1 VTEVSRG
8 FRFDQLV
15 EHLRTFTDVDIL
27 VESADNN
34 PEIFHSDIHRPG
46 MALMG
51 YTEGFHPERIQ
62 IVGETEL
69 GYLATL
75 DSDGEREALRRLFEL
90 GLAGIFTAKDLT
102 PSPAFLEEARAIGV
116 PIARAG
122 LPTDDLVSRVR
133 DVLGEFFAATTNI
146 HATLVDV
153 YGVGLLVTGRSG
165 IGKSETALDLVER
178 GHRLVADDI
187 VVIKRRADDVLMGR
201 SRPNVEHLM
210 EIRGLGVIDVFPLF
224 GVRSIRMQKRIEVEL
239 RLEEWDEGKEYDRH
253 GLDREKTEIL
263 GVTIPKVTVP
273 IFPGKN
279 NTVIA
284 EIIAL
289 DFMLKTYGIDSA
301 DEFNRKLIKT
311 MSDSGSTNRYLLH
324 DPE

>member
-1 VTEVSRG
+1 MARG

-15 EHLRTFTDVDIL
+15 EHLRVFAEVEML
-27 VESADNN
+27 VEPADGN
-34 PEIFHSDIHRPG
+34 PEVFHTDIHRPG

-75 DSDGEREALRRLFEL
+75 EREQERRALRRVFDLRP
-90 GLAGIFTAKDLT
+90 AGIFISRDLT
-102 PSPAFLEEARAIGV
+102 PSPIFLEEARSTGV
-116 PIARAG
+116 PIARAA
-122 LPTDDLVSRVR
+122 LPTDGLIERTR
-133 DVLGEFFAATTNI
+133 DVLGDLFALTTNK

-153 YGVGLLVTGRSG
+153 YGVGVLVTGRSG

-187 VVIKRRADDVLMGR
+187 VVIKRRGDDVLMGR
-201 SRPNVEHLM
+201 SRGNVEHLM

-224 GVRSIRMQKRIEVEL
+224 GVRAIRMQKRIELEL
-239 RLEEWDEGKEYDRH
+239 RLEEWDESKEYDRH
-253 GLDREKTEIL
+253 GLDRESTEIL

-273 IFPGKN
+273 IVPGKN

-301 DEFNRKLIKT
+301 DDFNRKLIKT

>member
-1 VTEVSRG
+1 MAG
-8 FRFDQLV
+8 GYRFDQLV
-15 EHLRTFTDVDIL
+15 ESLQAVTEVETL
-27 VESADNN
+27 VASTEGSPA
-34 PEIFHSDIHRPG
+34 IHHADIHRPG

-51 YTEGFHPERIQ
+51 FTDGFHPERIQ

-75 DSDGEREALRRLFEL
+75 DTDGERAALRQVFDLKP
-90 GLAGIFTAKDLT
+90 AGIFIAQDLM
-102 PSPAFLEEARAIGV
+102 PSTVFLEEAESTGV
-116 PIARAG
+116 PIARAA
-122 LPTDDLVSRVR
+122 LPTDELIARAR
-133 DVLGEFFAATTNI
+133 DVLADHFALTTNM

-153 YGVGLLVTGRSG
+153 YGVGVLVTGRSG

-187 VVIKRRADDVLMGR
+187 VVIRRRADDILVGR
-201 SRPNVEHLM
+201 SRSNVEHLM

-224 GVRSIRMQKRIEVEL
+224 GVRAIRMQKRIEVEL
-239 RLEEWDEGKEYDRH
+239 RLEEWDEAKEYDRH
-253 GLDREKTEIL
+253 GLDRDTTEIL
-263 GVTIPKVTVP
+263 GVTIPKVIVP

-311 MSDSGSTNRYLLH
+311 MSDSGSTHRYLLH
-324 DPE
+324 DIE

>member
-1 VTEVSRG
+1 MARG
-8 FRFDQLV
+8 YRFGLLVDHLRAFTTVETLV
-15 EHLRTFTDVDIL
+15 EP
-27 VESADNN
+27 ADTN
-34 PEIFHSDIHRPG
+34 PEVFHEDVHRPG

-62 IVGETEL
+62 VVGETEL

-75 DSDGEREALRRLFEL
+75 DSDAERTALRRLFGL
-90 GLAGIFTAKDLT
+90 GLAGIFIAQDLMPSTA
-102 PSPAFLEEARAIGV
+102 FVEEASISGV
-116 PIARAG
+116 PIARAAV
-122 LPTDDLVSRVR
+122 PTDELIARLRLILSDL
-133 DVLGEFFAATTNI
+133 FALTANK

-187 VVIKRRADDVLMGR
+187 VVIKRRGEDVLMGR
-201 SRPNVEHLM
+201 SRNNVEHLM

-224 GVRSIRMQKRIEVEL
+224 GVRAIRMQKRIEVEL

-253 GLDREKTEIL
+253 GLDRETTEIL
-263 GVTIPKVTVP
+263 GVRIPKVTVP

-301 DEFNRKLIKT
+301 DDFNRKLIKT
-311 MSDSGSTNRYLLH
+311 MSDSGSTNRYLFNDL
-324 DPE
+324 E

>member
-1 VTEVSRG
+1 MLRG
-8 FRFDQLV
+8 YRFDQV
-15 EHLRTFTDVDIL
+15 VDQLRSFTDVEML
-27 VESADNN
+27 VHAKDDN
-34 PEIFHSDIHRPG
+34 PEVFHADIHRPG

-62 IVGETEL
+62 VLGETEL

-75 DSDGEREALRRLFEL
+75 SPEDQRAAIRKVFDLRF
-90 GLAGIFTAKDLT
+90 AGIFISRDLV
-102 PSPAFLEEARAIGV
+102 PSPVLLAEARECGV
-116 PIARAG
+116 PIARAS
-122 LPTDDLVSRVR
+122 LPTDELIGRTR
-133 DVLGEFFAATTNI
+133 DVLAGLFALTTNK

-187 VVIKRRADDVLMGR
+187 VVIRRRGDDVLMGR
-201 SRPNVEHLM
+201 SRKNVEHLM

-224 GVRSIRMQKRIEVEL
+224 GVRALRMQKRIEVEL
-239 RLEEWDEGKEYDRH
+239 RLEEWDEAKEYDRH
-253 GLDREKTEIL
+253 GLDRETTEIL
-263 GVTIPKVTVP
+263 GVKIPKVTVP

-301 DEFNRKLIKT
+301 DDFNRKLIKT

>member
-1 VTEVSRG
+1 MARGYRFDLLVENLRAVTEVEA
-8 FRFDQLV
+8 LV
-15 EHLRTFTDVDIL
+15 PP
-27 VESADNN
+27 ADGS
-34 PEIFHSDIHRPG
+34 PEIHHTDIHRPG

-51 YTEGFHPERIQ
+51 YTAGFHPERIQ

-75 DSDGEREALRRLFEL
+75 DTEGERAALRRVFDLR
-90 GLAGIFTAKDLT
+90 LAGIFIAQDLM
-102 PSPAFLEEARAIGV
+102 PSATFLEEARRTGV
-116 PIARAG
+116 PIARAA
-122 LPTDDLVSRVR
+122 LPTDELVARMR
-133 DVLGEFFAATTNI
+133 DVLAEHFALTTNL

-187 VVIKRRADDVLMGR
+187 VVIKRRADDVLVGR
-201 SRPNVEHLM
+201 SRNSVEHLM

-224 GVRSIRMQKRIEVEL
+224 GVRAIRMQKRIEVEL
-239 RLEEWDEGKEYDRH
+239 RLEEWDEAREYDRH
-253 GLDREKTEIL
+253 GLDRETTELL
-263 GVTIPKVTVP
+263 GVTIPKVIVP

-324 DPE
+324 DTE

>member
-1 VTEVSRG
+1 LAQGYRFEKLVENLRAVTEV
-8 FRFDQLV
+8 
-15 EHLRTFTDVDIL
+15 DIL
-27 VESADNN
+27 IPPGESN
-34 PEIFHSDIHRPG
+34 PEIRHGDIHRPG

-51 YTEGFHPERIQ
+51 YTDGFHPERIQ
-62 IVGETEL
+62 VVGETEL

-75 DSDGEREALRRLFEL
+75 DTDGERDALRRVFGLK
-90 GLAGIFTAKDLT
+90 LAGIFIAQDLM
-102 PSPAFLEEARAIGV
+102 PSPTFLEEAKRVGV
-116 PIARAG
+116 PIARAA
-122 LPTDDLVSRVR
+122 LPTDELIARMR
-133 DVLGEFFAATTNI
+133 DVLAEHFALSTNL
-146 HATLVDV
+146 HGTLVDV

-187 VVIKRRADDVLMGR
+187 VVIKRRADDILVGR
-201 SRPNVEHLM
+201 SRDNVEHLM

-224 GVRSIRMQKRIEVEL
+224 GVRAIRMQKRVEVEL
-239 RLEEWDEGKEYDRH
+239 RLEEWDDAREYDRH
-253 GLDREKTEIL
+253 GLDRDTTEIL
-263 GVTIPKVTVP
+263 GVTIPKVIVP

-324 DPE
+324 DVE

>member
-1 VTEVSRG
+1 MARG
-8 FRFDQLV
+8 YRFDQLV
-15 EHLRTFTDVDIL
+15 DNLRAVTEVETL
-27 VESADNN
+27 VPPADRN
-34 PEIFHSDIHRPG
+34 PEIHHSDIHRPG

-51 YTEGFHPERIQ
+51 FTDGFHPERIQ
-62 IVGETEL
+62 VVGETEL

-75 DSDGEREALRRLFEL
+75 DSDGEREALRRVFALR
-90 GLAGIFTAKDLT
+90 LAGIFIAQDLM
-102 PSPAFLEEARAIGV
+102 PSPVFLEEARETGV
-116 PIARAG
+116 PIARAA
-122 LPTDDLVSRVR
+122 LPTDELIARMR
-133 DVLGEFFAATTNI
+133 DALAEYFSLSTNL

-187 VVIKRRADDVLMGR
+187 VVIRRPADDILVGR
-201 SRPNVEHLM
+201 SRNNVEHLM

-224 GVRSIRMQKRIEVEL
+224 GVRAIRMQKRVEVEL
-239 RLEEWDEGKEYDRH
+239 RLEEWDEAKEYDRH
-253 GLDREKTEIL
+253 GLDRETTEIL
-263 GVTIPKVTVP
+263 GVTIPKVIVP

-324 DPE
+324 DIE

>member
-1 VTEVSRG
+1 LARG
-8 FRFDQLV
+8 LRFDQLV
-15 EHLRTFTDVDIL
+15 EHLRVFAEVEML
-27 VESADNN
+27 VEPAEGN
-34 PEIFHSDIHRPG
+34 PEVFHADIHRPG

-75 DSDGEREALRRLFEL
+75 GGQEERGALRRVFNLRP
-90 GLAGIFTAKDLT
+90 AGIFLAQDLT
-102 PSPAFLEEARAIGV
+102 PSSTFLEEAQLTGV
-116 PIARAG
+116 PIARVA
-122 LPTDDLVSRVR
+122 LPTDGLIARTR
-133 DVLGEFFAATTNI
+133 DVLSDLFALTTNK

-153 YGVGLLVTGRSG
+153 YGVGVLVTGRSG

-187 VVIKRRADDVLMGR
+187 VVIKRRADEVLMGR
-201 SRPNVEHLM
+201 SRSNVEHLM

-224 GVRSIRMQKRIEVEL
+224 GVRALRMQKRIELEL
-239 RLEEWDEGKEYDRH
+239 RLEEWDEAKEYDRH
-253 GLDREKTEIL
+253 GLDRESTEIL
-263 GVTIPKVTVP
+263 GVKIPKVTVP
-273 IFPGKN
+273 IVPGKN
-279 NTVIA
+279 NTLIA

-289 DFMLKTYGIDSA
+289 DFMFKTYGIDSA
-301 DEFNRKLIKT
+301 EDFNRKLIKT
-311 MSDSGSTNRYLLH
+311 MSDSGTTNRYLLH

>member
-1 VTEVSRG
+1 MARG

-15 EHLRTFTDVDIL
+15 EHLRVFTEVEML
-27 VESADNN
+27 VEPADSN
-34 PEIFHSDIHRPG
+34 PEVFHADIHRPG

-75 DSDGEREALRRLFEL
+75 EGHDERLALRRVFDLRP
-90 GLAGIFTAKDLT
+90 AGIFIAQDLM
-102 PSPAFLEEARAIGV
+102 PSRHFLEEATSTGV
-116 PIARAG
+116 PIARAA
-122 LPTDDLVSRVR
+122 LPTDGLVARTR
-133 DVLGEFFAATTNI
+133 DVLGDFFALTTNK

-153 YGVGLLVTGRSG
+153 YGVGVLVTGRSG

-187 VVIKRRADDVLMGR
+187 VVIKRRADEVLMGR
-201 SRPNVEHLM
+201 SRSNVEHLM

-224 GVRSIRMQKRIEVEL
+224 GVRAIRMQKRIELEL
-239 RLEEWDEGKEYDRH
+239 RLEEWDEAKEYDRH
-253 GLDREKTEIL
+253 GLDRDSTEIL
-263 GVTIPKVTVP
+263 GVRIPKVTVP
-273 IFPGKN
+273 IVPGKN

-301 DEFNRKLIKT
+301 DDFNRKLIKT

>member
-1 VTEVSRG
+1 VIDVTRSYG
-8 FRFDQLV
+8 FDQLV
-15 EHLRTFTDVDIL
+15 EHLRAFTEVDTL
-27 VESADNN
+27 VVPVAGH
-34 PEIFHSDIHRPG
+34 PEVFHADIHRPG

-62 IVGETEL
+62 VVGETEL

-75 DSDGEREALRRLFEL
+75 DTDGEREALRRVFNL
-90 GLAGIFTAKDLT
+90 GLAGIFIAKDLT
-102 PSPAFLEEARAIGV
+102 PSPTFLEEARATGV
-116 PIARAG
+116 PIARAA
-122 LPTDDLVSRVR
+122 LVTDELISRLR
-133 DVLGEFFAATTNI
+133 DVFTELFAATTNM

-201 SRPNVEHLM
+201 SRSNVEHLM

-224 GVRSIRMQKRIEVEL
+224 GVRAIRMQKRIEVEL

-253 GLDREKTEIL
+253 GLDRETTEIL
-263 GVTIPKVTVP
+263 GVKIPKVTVP

-311 MSDSGSTNRYLLH
+311 MSDSGSTNLYLLH